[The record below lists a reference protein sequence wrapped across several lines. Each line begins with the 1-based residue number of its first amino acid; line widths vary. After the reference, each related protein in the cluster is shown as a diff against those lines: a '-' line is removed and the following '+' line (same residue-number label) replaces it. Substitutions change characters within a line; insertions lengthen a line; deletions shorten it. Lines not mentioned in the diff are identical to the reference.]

1 MRVVIVGASGNAG
14 TALLRRLS
22 REPDMDLVGICR
34 RLPPELPP
42 YDVARWHALDVGSA
56 QARRRL
62 SQLFHGADAVVHL
75 AWQIQPSHDQAVL
88 HRTNVEGSRAVFGAV
103 TDAGVPALLYASSV
117 GAYGPGPK
125 DRPVDEQWP
134 TSGVAGSSYSRD
146 KSTVEGIL
154 DSVDGVR
161 VVRLRPGLIFQ
172 RDVGTELARYFLG
185 PFVPTR
191 WLRAGRI
198 PVVPSHPRLRLPAVH
213 ADDVAEAFLLALR
226 GDAHGAFNIA
236 AEPPITPE
244 LVAEHFH
251 GRTIHVPRAAL
262 TVGAAVTW
270 LARLQPVDSG
280 WVQLALQAPIM
291 SCEKARTELGWR
303 PAVDT
308 VSALRELLSGLAERA
323 HTPSP
328 PLAADPTLPG
338 RLGGLVHG
346 RLPGSGNPY

>member
-236 AEPPITPE
+236 
-244 LVAEHFH
+244 
-251 GRTIHVPRAAL
+251 RAADHAGTGGRAL
-262 TVGAAVTW
+262 PRSHHPRTPGRSDRGCRRHLAGPAATGGQWLGATGAAGADHVVREGPHG
-270 LARLQPVDSG
+270 ARLAAGGRHRVG
-280 WVQLALQAPIM
+280 
-291 SCEKARTELGWR
+291 
-303 PAVDT
+303 PA
-308 VSALRELLSGLAERA
+308 
-323 HTPSP
+323 
-328 PLAADPTLPG
+328 
-338 RLGGLVHG
+338 
-346 RLPGSGNPY
+346 